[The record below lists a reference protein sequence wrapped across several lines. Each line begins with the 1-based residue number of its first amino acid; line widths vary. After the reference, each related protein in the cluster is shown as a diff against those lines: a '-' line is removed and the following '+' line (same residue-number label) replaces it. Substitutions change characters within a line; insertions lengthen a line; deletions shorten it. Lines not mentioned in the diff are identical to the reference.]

1 MTEKREGFQETERK
15 IKVTNYEK
23 IRDMSAEEM
32 AEFIV
37 SVADRGV
44 EAQCGD
50 AGKECRLWLENQAE
64 GSRKSTGRN
73 LSLEETGREYVRQA
87 QELFRQAEK
96 SRAVMRTAKNGRE
109 LLRLREHREKLTEI
123 ARDLKITGES
133 LIHYYDR

>member
-1 MTEKREGFQETERK
+1 M
-15 IKVTNYEK
+15 TNYEK

-37 SVADRGV
+37 SVADRDV

-50 AGKECRLWLENQAE
+50 AGKECRRWLENQAE
-64 GSRKSTGRN
+64 GSRAETGRS

-96 SRAVMRTAKNGRE
+96 NRAVMRTVKNGRE

-133 LIHYYDR
+133 LIRYYDR